1 MTRLPRKTSALAI
14 AVLGIVAIAGA
25 QAAQPADVAAKKELR
40 RQAFLQGKAASKVA
54 PQKQPRDE
62 REALATR
69 RVTQSGIVEMKLPE
83 DRMLELTAIRRPDG
97 TIDVGHHALDGAH
110 AHDRAEVAHD

>member
-14 AVLGIVAIAGA
+14 AVLGVVAIAGA

-40 RQAFLQGKAASKVA
+40 RQAFLQGKAASKVV
-54 PQKQPRDE
+54 PQKQPRNE

-69 RVTQSGIVEMKLPE
+69 RVTQSGIVEMQLPE
-83 DRMLELTAIRRPDG
+83 DRMLELTAVRRADG
-97 TIDVGHHALDGAH
+97 TIAVGHQALDGAH
-110 AHDRAEVAHD
+110 AHDRVEASHD